1 MNAREEAGPPER
13 ERDKKEYGK
22 EKQHHTL

>member
-22 EKQHHTL
+22 EKQHYTL